1 MRLNGHREAAFTY
14 QECVALMDEAGADRA
29 LILPPSWE
37 GDRTDFALEACEA
50 HPDRFGVMARI
61 PQTKPAEGAIK
72 SLPPA
77 DGTAEILVP
86 GERGRRTRAER
97 AATGIPLG
105 PKVWREQTEV
115 ATALDVP
122 VPAPLG

>member
-1 MRLNGHREAAFTY
+1 
-14 QECVALMDEAGADRA
+14 
-29 LILPPSWE
+29 
-37 GDRTDFALEACEA
+37 
-50 HPDRFGVMARI
+50 MARI
-61 PQTKPAEGAIK
+61 AQTKPAEGVIK

-105 PKVWREQTEV
+105 PMVWREQTEV